1 MSTRLQALSNY
12 ATLLTRIF
20 LDVTK
25 NVFYW
30 SRVAIVVAQGSGM
43 HRRLVGLNKECMF
56 VRCSNFHSRIVW
68 KALSSA
74 ALTKGYGNGFGGRSS
89 REIALLLLLLGDQ

>member
-1 MSTRLQALSNY
+1 MSARLDNIASNQGPC
-12 ATLLTRIF
+12 LTSIF

-43 HRRLVGLNKECMF
+43 HRRLA
-56 VRCSNFHSRIVW
+56 CSIRGTLWSHI
-68 KALSSA
+68 
-74 ALTKGYGNGFGGRSS
+74 LTSIYK
-89 REIALLLLLLGDQ
+89 